1 MTLSVSRSVRPVLV
15 LAPEEQAR
23 AGRKRKRKR

>member
-15 LAPEEQAR
+15 LAPDAQAR
-23 AGRKRKRKR
+23 AGRRRRAIQ